1 MNDKYSDLLNFVIEH
16 LKKAKEVSSVN
27 LLEFLSEVKSKGG
40 AIDESML
47 EKSFETFLG
56 LKTQK
61 SRGLVEGVFDLTH
74 FGHFNAI
81 RQARNLCDEL
91 VVAVNGDKEVC
102 KHKGLR
108 NKTNDIQRARAPG
121 HDEGLSMGEG
131 GPRDRGV
138 RP

>member
-1 MNDKYSDLLNFVIEH
+1 MDDKYSDLLNFVIEH
-16 LKKAKEVSSVN
+16 LKKAKEVSSAN
-27 LLEFLSEVKSKGG
+27 LLEFLLEVKSKGG
-40 AIDESML
+40 VTKETPL
-47 EKSFETFLG
+47 QKSFDAFLG
-56 LKTQK
+56 LKTPK

-108 NKTNDIQRARAPG
+108 NKTNDIQRARAQR

-131 GPRDRGV
+131 GSRDRGV